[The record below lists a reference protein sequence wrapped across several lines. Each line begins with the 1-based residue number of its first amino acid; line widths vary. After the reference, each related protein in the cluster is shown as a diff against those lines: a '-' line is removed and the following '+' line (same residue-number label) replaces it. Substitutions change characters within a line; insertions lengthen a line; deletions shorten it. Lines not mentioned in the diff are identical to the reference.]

1 MIDTKYQF
9 FDDLSDGEYQS
20 LKSSIETHGVLVP
33 VEYDDAG
40 NVLDGHHRL
49 KACAELGITIWER
62 LIRKGL
68 SEADKKNH
76 VRTLNIVRRQ
86 LTNEQRKKCWAEMR
100 QDGMTLSAIAAAD
113 GTVSINTVK
122 SAIDNSTL
130 QNCKV
135 EPTKVI
141 GKDGKARPTK
151 YAKTP
156 KPEHIYIH
164 ENDAKKIFALPEKQ
178 QAIVFNGDKT
188 LPEIKSE
195 IKKEIIK
202 KRKESI
208 EITLKSEIKNI
219 PKIQC
224 TSANDFLSSVE
235 DSSID
240 LLITDPP
247 YSTDVDDIVAFAQS
261 WLPEAL
267 KKVKDTGFAFVFIG
281 AYPEEII
288 AYMNTKIPTQ
298 MLVWEYKNTLGQNP
312 KERYK
317 LNYQS
322 ILFYR
327 MKNSGDLNIDLTS
340 EQWAVQSINAPDGR
354 LGDRYHEWQKPIELA
369 ERLIRHTTNEGA
381 SIIDPF
387 CCTGTFLLAAAKLNR
402 IANGCDISKEN
413 LEIAVKRGCEYAR

>member
-151 YAKTP
+151 YATRQ
-156 KPEHIYIH
+156 
-164 ENDAKKIFALPEKQ
+164 DGMTLS
-178 QAIVFNGDKT
+178 AIAAADGTV
-188 LPEIKSE
+188 S
-195 IKKEIIK
+195 
-202 KRKESI
+202 
-208 EITLKSEIKNI
+208 
-219 PKIQC
+219 
-224 TSANDFLSSVE
+224 
-235 DSSID
+235 
-240 LLITDPP
+240 
-247 YSTDVDDIVAFAQS
+247 
-261 WLPEAL
+261 
-267 KKVKDTGFAFVFIG
+267 KDTVQRAIDNSTFSNEKVDTPAKVIG
-281 AYPEEII
+281 
-288 AYMNTKIPTQ
+288 K
-298 MLVWEYKNTLGQNP
+298 
-312 KERYK
+312 
-317 LNYQS
+317 
-322 ILFYR
+322 
-327 MKNSGDLNIDLTS
+327 
-340 EQWAVQSINAPDGR
+340 VQ
-354 LGDRYHEWQKPIELA
+354 
-369 ERLIRHTTNEGA
+369 
-381 SIIDPF
+381 
-387 CCTGTFLLAAAKLNR
+387 
-402 IANGCDISKEN
+402 
-413 LEIAVKRGCEYAR
+413 

>member
-86 LTNEQRKKCWAEMR
+86 LTNEQRKKCWADMR

-141 GKDGKARPTK
+141 GKDGKARLLMPRNVIACNEIERER
-151 YAKTP
+151 AKARQGTR
-156 KPEHIYIH
+156 
-164 ENDAKKIFALPEKQ
+164 
-178 QAIVFNGDKT
+178 T
-188 LPEIKSE
+188 
-195 IKKEIIK
+195 
-202 KRKESI
+202 
-208 EITLKSEIKNI
+208 
-219 PKIQC
+219 
-224 TSANDFLSSVE
+224 
-235 DSSID
+235 
-240 LLITDPP
+240 
-247 YSTDVDDIVAFAQS
+247 
-261 WLPEAL
+261 
-267 KKVKDTGFAFVFIG
+267 
-281 AYPEEII
+281 
-288 AYMNTKIPTQ
+288 
-298 MLVWEYKNTLGQNP
+298 
-312 KERYK
+312 
-317 LNYQS
+317 
-322 ILFYR
+322 
-327 MKNSGDLNIDLTS
+327 DLNI
-340 EQWAVQSINAPDGR
+340 P
-354 LGDRYHEWQKPIELA
+354 
-369 ERLIRHTTNEGA
+369 
-381 SIIDPF
+381 
-387 CCTGTFLLAAAKLNR
+387 
-402 IANGCDISKEN
+402 EN
-413 LEIAVKRGCEYAR
+413 LPEGKAGDSRDIAAGKQDKANYFILMGGCNRKLPPLRKGLSLSCPFLMPVKTSKTDPKES